1 MGPIPPAVM
10 HPAMPPPQ
18 IPLPINQTYGVVQV
32 PMSPMYGMVP
42 VPGNSWYQKNQLI
55 SWLINR

>member
-1 MGPIPPAVM
+1 MGAMPPTVM

-42 VPGNSWYQKNQLI
+42 VPGSLFLLFLI
-55 SWLINR
+55 ADIS